1 MNVSKKI
8 SRIVLFIVLPIMWLL
23 FVHITLGFSNPW
35 IDFSINKVA
44 EIIAKCVMIWY
55 VSGVLLKFKD
65 KKITFFSMAVLC
77 SLIMAFFIPY
87 INKIV
92 WSFENVNLNLAA
104 QIEIANCIY
113 YKNDISGR
121 IVIGNIFWFV
131 FYVVISYI
139 RMIKSTERKPQN
151 VLCSE

>member
-23 FVHITLGFSNPW
+23 FVHITTGYSNPW

-55 VSGVLLKFKD
+55 VSKLLLKFKD

-77 SLIMAFFIPY
+77 SLIMSFFIPY
-87 INKIV
+87 IDKIL
-92 WSFENVNLNLAA
+92 WSLENVNLNLTA
-104 QIEIANCIY
+104 QIEIANYIY
-113 YKNDISGR
+113 YNNDITGR
-121 IVIGNIFWFV
+121 IVISNLFWFA
-131 FYVVISYI
+131 FYLIIPYI
-139 RMIKSTERKPQN
+139 RMRKSINIKKE
-151 VLCSE
+151 